1 MMHVTMTNTERVFW
15 IINRGTLH
23 GLSFFNKEVKTME
36 NTLPERVVVT
46 KQLIVDIADAVR
58 EVTGTTEPLTIDQM
72 IAAINAL

>member
-1 MMHVTMTNTERVFW
+1 
-15 IINRGTLH
+15 
-23 GLSFFNKEVKTME
+23 ME

-58 EVTGTTEPLTIDQM
+58 EVTGTTDPLTIDQM